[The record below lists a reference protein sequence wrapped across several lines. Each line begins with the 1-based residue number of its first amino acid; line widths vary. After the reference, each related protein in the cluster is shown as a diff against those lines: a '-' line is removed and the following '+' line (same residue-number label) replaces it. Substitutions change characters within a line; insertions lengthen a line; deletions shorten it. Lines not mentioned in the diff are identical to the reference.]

1 MVDLQKLPEGYEF
14 HHVGYAT
21 GSIERERQFFEYMG
35 YHQEGELFVDPVQ
48 GISGCFLV
56 GPGPRVELLEN
67 LPGSVTLTP
76 WIDAG
81 IKMYHFAYLVE
92 DIDSAINWAR
102 AKRAK
107 MIVEPVPAV
116 AFGLCRI
123 SFVMFPNRMMLEFI
137 EIRNK
142 VNI

>member
-1 MVDLQKLPEGYEF
+1 MPEGYEF
-14 HHVGYAT
+14 HHLGYAT
-21 GSIERERQFFEYMG
+21 ESIERERQFFEYMG
-35 YHQEGELFVDPVQ
+35 YCQEGDLFADPVQ

-76 WIDAG
+76 WINAG
-81 IKMYHFAYLVE
+81 VKMYHFAYWVDDL
-92 DIDSAINWAR
+92 DSAINWAR

-107 MIVEPVPAV
+107 MIVEQVPAV
-116 AFGLCRI
+116 AFDLCRI
-123 SFVMFPNRMMLEFI
+123 GFVMFPNRMMLELI
-137 EIRNK
+137 ERTNK